1 MGTGM
6 MFDPKALGEYA
17 RANMESSHEDIQNSL
32 NLFQIFKRLYEQNPA
47 LLSEILSLATV
58 DKQMALRPGN
68 FSYVL
73 GLITDKQALLIT
85 NLSEDRS
92 QIFLQPNLSNQI
104 WTIGRDP
111 NQTSL
116 PIRDRRLSR
125 CHAAIRYDSDC
136 GFMLY
141 DLNSTNGTYVN
152 GVRIRQSHSLKDG
165 DLVRLGSLNFGFF
178 TGSEFRRVGAPS
190 RQVIEQ
196 ISHALIPPTAP
207 MDGMETAADDSLQLE
222 AGDAATLEQTL
233 HFMKRASLAE
243 EDPSDS

>member
-1 MGTGM
+1 ML
-6 MFDPKALGEYA
+6 DPKALGKYA
-17 RANMESSHEDIQNSL
+17 RANMESSHKDVQDSL

-47 LLSEILSLATV
+47 LLSEILSLATA
-58 DKQMALRPGN
+58 DRQMALRPGN

-85 NLSEDRS
+85 NLSDDRS

-125 CHAAIRYDSDC
+125 CHAAIRYDCNC

-141 DLNSTNGTYVN
+141 DFDSTNGTFVN
-152 GVRIRQSHSLKDG
+152 GVRIRQSHPLKDG

-178 TGSEFRRVGAPS
+178 TGSEFRRVGSPS
-190 RQVIEQ
+190 KEVIERLSQ
-196 ISHALIPPTAP
+196 ALIPPTTP
-207 MDGMETAADDSLQLE
+207 MDGMDTATDDSLNTGIGS
-222 AGDAATLEQTL
+222 ATTLEQTL
-233 HFMKRASLAE
+233 HFMKRTELPE
-243 EDPSDS
+243 EGNPNF